1 VDIPSYDEVSTYL
14 TAEIG
19 PVLMFQLSAL
29 ADLGGDEASEDGL
42 AAGLFFFSALSSP
55 ATTAVL

>member
-1 VDIPSYDEVSTYL
+1 
-14 TAEIG
+14 
-19 PVLMFQLSAL
+19 MFQLSAL